1 MKIFNTNTEM
11 KLWFNQRLLDDDISY
26 IKTIDQRIIVASAG
40 ARQQL
45 NIYDGEL
52 LDTSLIMSNVD
63 EVAHIDK
70 RLVDGQFSG
79 VSYELWS
86 LESPRML
93 YWNKRLIAVGKE
105 LFILQELHP
114 SVDTS
119 TRSIIGAITVNRAFN
134 YAHVKEK
141 FTEKERAIMYLL
153 IHGLSVKQ
161 VAEVMFVSP
170 GTVKGHLWDKI
181 RIKFMNLGYD
191 VVAKEQVIE
200 VGCLV
205 GMGNVMPSILISKIK
220 TTSKLI
226 NKYSELIH
234 ITSSNELDLR

>member
-1 MKIFNTNTEM
+1 MKMFKTSTEM
-11 KLWFNQRLLDDDISY
+11 KSWFNQRLLDDDISY
-26 IKTIDQRIIVASAG
+26 IKTLDQRIIVASTS

-45 NIYDGEL
+45 NIYDGEM

-63 EVAHIDK
+63 EVANIDK
-70 RLVDGQFSG
+70 KLIDGKLNG

-93 YWNKRLIAVGKE
+93 YWNKRLITVGNE
-105 LFILQELHP
+105 VLILQELHP

-119 TRSIIGAITVNRAFN
+119 TRSIIGAITVNRVFN

-161 VAEVMFVSP
+161 VAEIMFVSP
-170 GTVKGHLWDKI
+170 GTIKGHLWDKI

-200 VGCLV
+200 VGCLA
-205 GMGNVMPSILISKIK
+205 GMGDVIPSILISKIK

-226 NKYSELIH
+226 SKYSELIN
-234 ITSSNELDLR
+234 ITVSHELDLR